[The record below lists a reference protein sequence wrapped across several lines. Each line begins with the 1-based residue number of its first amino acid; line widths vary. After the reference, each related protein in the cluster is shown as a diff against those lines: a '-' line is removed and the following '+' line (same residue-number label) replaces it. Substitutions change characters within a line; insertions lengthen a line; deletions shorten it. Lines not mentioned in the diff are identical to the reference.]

1 MEKME
6 EILNDQVGGGLG
18 KESYELIG
26 REECEI
32 FDIVTTEQGSFVAL
46 GQYRLTDFATKEKAI
61 EQVKNRDYDL
71 ILSLISLITKKR

>member
-6 EILNDQVGGGLG
+6 EILNDQVGGGLEQ
-18 KESYELIG
+18 ESYKLIE
-26 REECEI
+26 REVCEI

-46 GQYRLTDFATKEKAI
+46 GQNRLTVFATKEKAI